1 MKNAICKSQNDRGFR
16 WAFLLVFLF
25 PGILLM
31 QGCGTAQSD
40 SADSSRSHAQRGNA
54 VSTQRHMDGA
64 LAAASRFLIEHQDA
78 DGAWRSDTYGV
89 FKDGPSLTPLV
100 LETLL
105 GLPRTEKLDAA
116 WGKGAAYLARL
127 VREDGTID
135 EGPRGLSY
143 PVYTAVFSA
152 LALSRPQMA
161 ELGDPGDFRHAR
173 DAWLHFLRQR
183 QLTEELGWQ
192 PADKQYGG
200 WGYSTQFPGK
210 PRSGEPMLP
219 LTESNLSATTFAL
232 EALQTAGCSPD
243 DPAFRKARIFV
254 ERCQNFSDDVNQQDA
269 AFDDGGFFFIY
280 DDPVRNKAGSA
291 GKDPNGRERFF
302 SYGSTTADGLRDLLA
317 CGLSPDHPRVKA
329 AWTWLE
335 ANFDL
340 SFHPGRYA
348 PDREMNRPA
357 VYFYYSLSL
366 AKALRSFNSKKEG
379 SELRSRGSRIGGQE
393 SGVEWSDKL
402 VQALVK
408 RQLPDGSWI
417 NAAVAVRED
426 DPVVATCFATQALII
441 CRSAL
446 AEGSETRPSG
456 K

>member
-1 MKNAICKSQNDRGFR
+1 MKNAICKSQNERGLR
-16 WAFLLVFLF
+16 CAFLLVFLF
-25 PGILLM
+25 PGILLL
-31 QGCGTAQSD
+31 QGCGAAQSD
-40 SADSSRSHAQRGNA
+40 SANSSHSRTPRGNA
-54 VSTQRHMDGA
+54 VSTQEHLDGA
-64 LAAASRFLIEHQDA
+64 LAAASRFLIDNQDA

-89 FKDGPSLTPLV
+89 FKDGPSLSPLV

-105 GLPRTEKLDAA
+105 GLPRTKKLDVAC
-116 WGKGAAYLARL
+116 GKGAAYLARL
-127 VREDGTID
+127 VRTDGTID
-135 EGPRGLSY
+135 EGPRGLAY

-161 ELGDPGDFRHAR
+161 ELGDPGNFRHAR
-173 DAWLHFLRQR
+173 DAWLRFLRQR

-200 WGYSTQFPGK
+200 WGYSTQIPGK
-210 PRSGEPMLP
+210 PRSGKPMPP

-232 EALQTAGCSPD
+232 EALRAVGCSPD

-269 AFDDGGFFFIY
+269 AFNDGGFFFIY

-335 ANFDL
+335 ANLDL

-366 AKALRSFNSKKEG
+366 AKTLRSLNSKKEKSG
-379 SELRSRGSRIGGQE
+379 VRSRGSGIGNQE
-393 SGVEWSDKL
+393 SAVAWSDKL
-402 VQALVK
+402 IQALEK
-408 RQLPDGSWI
+408 KQRADGSWI
-417 NAAVAVRED
+417 NSAVAVRED
-426 DPVVATCFATQALII
+426 DPLVATCLATQALII
-441 CRSAL
+441 CRSTLVEA
-446 AEGSETRPSG
+446 SETREEG
-456 K
+456 E